1 MATKKEI
8 ERKIAVIF
16 ATDVVGYSKSVE
28 KNEDQTIKNFRACKK
43 ILEDLFKEHD
53 GRIFNTAGDSVLAE
67 FSSAVS
73 AVICATEF
81 QRLMK
86 ERNESETSD
95 LKMEFRIGINMGD
108 VVVEGD
114 NLYGDGVNIAAR
126 LEALAQPN
134 GVCLSRSDHEF
145 INKKMDF
152 LFNDLGEQTV
162 KDNKFHAFDVVI
174 DDSHKRTVKTKSKSQ
189 VPLIAAIVGILVLGI
204 GGYAYYNFS
213 IKDTD
218 QKNGKTVETSSDRP
232 AILVMPF
239 TNQSGKK
246 ENDYIGNGMTS
257 HLITTLSQHEQ
268 LLVLGKST
276 GEYLQKNQVS
286 DEEIINKYG
295 AQYVLDGGIQVAG
308 TKTRINVELKDMTK
322 NEIIW
327 SEIYDF
333 SEDDIF
339 NIQDQVGSS
348 VLSHLQ
354 IEITRGGVESTALKR
369 LYTPEVY
376 KNLLLQATA
385 FQQMTPEGHYKAE
398 EFWEINKKL
407 EPDNFYLDTG
417 RSWQLVQKTW
427 LGISKNPQEDL
438 KKAHK
443 LALGVLEKDHEHV
456 GAMSIAAMIEQTLGD
471 FDAACGRIDKMSI
484 LSEVV
489 LDIAMVADT
498 QRSCGDY
505 DGSIKTYEK
514 VHRIAPHY
522 SAWVKVYYL
531 FAIMMKTFEEK
542 SGDYEKAKKYALEQS
557 NKDYV
562 YAGARETFHTVLA
575 YIYHK
580 EGDLKLAKDHFE
592 KQKTMKNSITKWWIE
607 NYDFVNS
614 RPKEFMND
622 YVKVLQS
629 LGMPDQ

>member
-1 MATKKEI
+1 MATKEI

-81 QRLMK
+81 QKLMK
-86 ERNESETSD
+86 ERNESETTD

-134 GVCLSRSDHEF
+134 GVCLSRSVHEF

-189 VPLIAAIVGILVLGI
+189 VPLIAAIVVILVLGI

-456 GAMSIAAMIEQTLGD
+456 NAMSIAAMIEQTLGD
-471 FDAACGRIDKMSI
+471 FDAACGRIDKMSK

-489 LDIAMVADT
+489 DDIAMLADT

-505 DGSIKTYEK
+505 DGSIETYEK

-522 SAWVKVYYL
+522 SAWIKVYYL

-542 SGDYEKAKKYALEQS
+542 SGDYEKAKNYALEHS
-557 NKDYV
+557 NKDYRW
-562 YAGARETFHTVLA
+562 AGASETFHTVLA

-580 EGDLKLAKDHFE
+580 EGDAKLAKDHFE

-607 NYDFVNS
+607 NFDFVNARS
-614 RPKEFMND
+614 KEFMKD

-629 LGMPDQ
+629 LGLPDQ

>member
-1 MATKKEI
+1 MATKEI

-28 KNEDQTIKNFRACKK
+28 KNEDQTIKNFRVCKK

-134 GVCLSRSDHEF
+134 GVCLSRSVHEF

-174 DDSHKRTVKTKSKSQ
+174 DDSHKRTVKTKAKSQ
-189 VPLIAAIVGILVLGI
+189 MPLFAAIVGILVLGI
-204 GGYAYYNFS
+204 GGFFYYKNS
-213 IKDTD
+213 IQDNVK
-218 QKNGKTVETSSDRP
+218 KSISSSDRP

-239 TNQSGKK
+239 ANQSGKK

-276 GEYLQKNQVS
+276 GEYVQKNQIP
-286 DEEIINKYG
+286 DEEIKNKYG
-295 AQYVLDGGIQVAG
+295 AQFVLGGGIQVSG
-308 TKTRINVELKDMTK
+308 NKTRINVELKDLAK
-322 NEIIW
+322 NDIIW

-354 IEITRGGVESTALKR
+354 IEITMGGIESTALKR

-376 KNLLLQATA
+376 KNILLGTTA
-385 FQQMTPEGHYKAE
+385 FQLMTPEGHYEAE
-398 EFWEINKKL
+398 RLWEINKKL
-407 EPDNFYLDTG
+407 EPDNFYLDTN

-427 LGISKNPQEDL
+427 FGISKNPQEDL
-438 KKAHK
+438 KKAHR
-443 LALGVLEKDHEHV
+443 LALGVLEKDPEHV

-471 FDAACGRIDKMSI
+471 FNAACGRIDKMSI
-484 LSEVV
+484 LSVEVV
-489 LDIAMVADT
+489 DIAMVADT

-505 DGSIKTYEK
+505 DGSIETYEK

-542 SGDYEKAKKYALEQS
+542 SANYEKAKNYALEHS
-557 NKDYV
+557 NKDYII
-562 YAGARETFHTVLA
+562 AGASETFHTVLA

-580 EGDLKLAKDHFE
+580 EGDIKLAKDHFE